1 MLSFSKLKI
10 FIILSVCF
18 ISFYFA
24 APSFLSQNSDS
35 KMSKFFPK
43 DRINLGLDL
52 QGGSQ
57 LTLEIDFDYYLKEQ
71 VLNLREEIKNSF
83 REEYVQALPEA
94 QGDKILISIM
104 VEEQKSLAK
113 KHKRVE
119 KARRLFENYN
129 IYQKSNKK
137 PKACISLLDEKLKD
151 SYNISASESTIRRWV
166 KKFTENSEQPFDK

>member
-104 VEEQKSLAK
+104 DEEQKSLAK
-113 KHKRVE
+113 KLIRKVSADTEVDDIPQGFVVYYSQQKQEQKR
-119 KARRLFENYN
+119 
-129 IYQKSNKK
+129 
-137 PKACISLLDEKLKD
+137 
-151 SYNISASESTIRRWV
+151 
-166 KKFTENSEQPFDK
+166 EQGQEQQQ